1 MKKDTFTAELLSFED
16 LMSRCGFFESGNVA
30 FELVLTAQFGKY
42 MAIFDEG
49 DRIELPLGEKIK
61 NKRSNEKLGINILL
75 F

>member
-16 LMSRCGFFESGNVA
+16 LVSRCGFFESGNVA

-42 MAIFDEG
+42 MAMFDEV
-49 DRIELPLGEKIK
+49 DRIEQPMGENMK
-61 NKRSNEKLGINILL
+61 NKRSNEKLGIKILL